1 MTRLSLSFY
10 FDCARLRSALA
21 TIAVSA
27 LLLNVIT
34 PAQAGLFDDDEA
46 RRAVLDLRT
55 RTDNLADQLSAAQR
69 TILNQANQ
77 LEQLQQ
83 QVAILRGQNEIL
95 VNQLVDMQKAKKDF
109 YTDLDGR
116 LKRFEPQQP
125 QQQQQQ
131 PPQQQQPANSVPDAA
146 AQLSEAN
153 AFKAALAQFQK
164 GDFARAANAF
174 KNFLWKYPKSAY
186 QPTARYWLGN
196 AFYALRDYK
205 RSTEMLQSVVKEYPT
220 HPRAPDALFSIAQN
234 QLEQGQ
240 KSMARNTLRQ
250 VITQYGTS
258 EAAKNARTKLAQI
271 H

>member
-1 MTRLSLSFY
+1 MTRLSSY
-10 FDCARLRSALA
+10 FNCTRLRSVLI
-21 TIAVSA
+21 TIGVST
-27 LLLNVIT
+27 LLLSA

-55 RTDNLADQLSAAQR
+55 RADNLTDQLAAAQR
-69 TILNQANQ
+69 TLFNQANQ

-83 QVAILRGQNEIL
+83 EVAAVRGQNETL
-95 VNQLVDMQKAKKDF
+95 ANQLIDIQRSNKDF

-116 LKRFEPQQP
+116 LKKLEP
-125 QQQQQQ
+125 QQQQQT
-131 PPQQQQPANSVPDAA
+131 ANSMGTV
-146 AQLSEAN
+146 QLSEAD

-174 KNFLWKYPKSAY
+174 KGFIWKYPKSAY

-196 AFYALRDYK
+196 TFYALRDYK

-240 KSMARNTLRQ
+240 KNISRKTLRQ
-250 VITQYGTS
+250 VIAQYGRS
-258 EAAKNARTKLAQI
+258 ETAKNAQTKLAQI

>member
-1 MTRLSLSFY
+1 MTRLSSY
-10 FDCARLRSALA
+10 FNCTRLRSVLI
-21 TIAVSA
+21 TIGVST
-27 LLLNVIT
+27 LLLSAVA

-55 RTDNLADQLSAAQR
+55 RADNLTDQLAAAQR
-69 TILNQANQ
+69 TLFNQANQ

-83 QVAILRGQNEIL
+83 EVAALRGQNETL
-95 VNQLVDMQKAKKDF
+95 ANQLIDIQRSNKDF

-116 LKRFEPQQP
+116 LKKLEPQQ
-125 QQQQQQ
+125 QRQT
-131 PPQQQQPANSVPDAA
+131 ANSMPGTV
-146 AQLSEAN
+146 QLSEAD

-174 KNFLWKYPKSAY
+174 KGFIWKYPKSAY

-196 AFYALRDYK
+196 TFYALRDYK

-240 KSMARNTLRQ
+240 KNISRKTLRQ
-250 VITQYGTS
+250 VIAQYGRS
-258 EAAKNARTKLAQI
+258 EAAKNAQTKLAQI

>member
-1 MTRLSLSFY
+1 MTSLSLSFY

-21 TIAVSA
+21 TIAISA
-27 LLLNVIT
+27 LLLNAIT

-83 QVAILRGQNEIL
+83 QVATLRGQNEIL

-116 LKRFEPQQP
+116 LKRVEP
-125 QQQQQQ
+125 QQQQQPEQQ
-131 PPQQQQPANSVPDAA
+131 PQQPANGVPDAA

-174 KNFLWKYPKSAY
+174 KSFLWKYPKSAY

-234 QLEQGQ
+234 QLEQGK

-250 VITQYGTS
+250 VIAQYGTS
-258 EAAKNARTKLAQI
+258 EAAKNARTKLTQI

>member
-1 MTRLSLSFY
+1 MTRLSLSSY
-10 FDCARLRSALA
+10 FDCTRLRSALA

-27 LLLNVIT
+27 LLLNAIT

-83 QVAILRGQNEIL
+83 QVATLRGQNEML
-95 VNQLVDMQKAKKDF
+95 ANQLVDMQKAKKEF

-116 LKRFEPQQP
+116 LKRVEP
-125 QQQQQQ
+125 QQQQQS
-131 PPQQQQPANSVPDAA
+131 PQQPASSALDP
-146 AQLSEAN
+146 AQLEAN

-174 KNFLWKYPKSAY
+174 KGFLWKYPKSAY

-205 RSTEMLQSVVKEYPT
+205 RSTEMLQSVVKEYPS
-220 HPRAPDALFSIAQN
+220 HERASEALFSIAQN
-234 QLEQGQ
+234 QFEQGQ
-240 KSMARNTLRQ
+240 KNMARQTLRQ
-250 VITQYGTS
+250 VIAQYGAS
-258 EAAKNARTKLAQI
+258 DAAKNARTKLAQI

>member
-1 MTRLSLSFY
+1 MTRLSSYLNRT
-10 FDCARLRSALA
+10 RLRSVPI
-21 TIAVSA
+21 TIAVSM
-27 LLLNVIT
+27 LLLSAAA

-55 RTDNLADQLSAAQR
+55 RADNLTDQLAAAQR
-69 TILNQANQ
+69 TLFNQVNQ

-83 QVAILRGQNEIL
+83 EVAALRGQNETL
-95 VNQLVDMQKAKKDF
+95 ANQLIDIQRSNKDF

-116 LKRFEPQQP
+116 LKKLEPQQR
-125 QQQQQQ
+125 QQT
-131 PPQQQQPANSVPDAA
+131 ASVPGT
-146 AQLSEAN
+146 QLSEAD

-174 KNFLWKYPKSAY
+174 KGFIWKYPKSAY

-196 AFYALRDYK
+196 TFYALRDYK
-205 RSTEMLQSVVKEYPT
+205 RSTEMLQSVVKGYPT

-240 KSMARNTLRQ
+240 KNLSRKTLRQ
-250 VITQYGTS
+250 VIAQYSGS
-258 EAAKNARTKLAQI
+258 EAAKNAQTKLAQI